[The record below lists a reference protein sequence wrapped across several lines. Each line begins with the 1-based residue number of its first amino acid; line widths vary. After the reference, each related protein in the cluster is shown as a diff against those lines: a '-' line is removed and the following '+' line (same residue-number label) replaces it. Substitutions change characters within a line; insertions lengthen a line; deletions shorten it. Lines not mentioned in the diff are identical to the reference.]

1 MEEIVELFRD
11 RVPPDELASFDR
23 LVRIWRDYHLNDI
36 TAGTQ
41 VQELALKQWKKENKY
56 DYYAARAYLKEIGL
70 EEDRGCTYGTKWLTR
85 PIPQDDVEF
94 LKELIV
100 RWAED

>member
-11 RVPPDELASFDR
+11 RVPLDEIVSFDR

-41 VQELALKQWKKENKY
+41 AQELALKQWKKENKY
-56 DYYAARAYLKEIGL
+56 DYSAARAYLKEIGL
-70 EEDRGCTYGTKWLTR
+70 EEDQGYTYGTKWLAR
-85 PIPQDDVEF
+85 PIPQEDVEF
-94 LKELIV
+94 LKELVV